1 MSAPRAEQRV
11 DEYLKRLETEL
22 ADVPADRREE
32 IVSEIR
38 SHIAEETARGGL
50 TTEADLTA
58 RGGLTTEADLY
69 NLLERL
75 GDPAEIASAARP
87 ATAGPQ
93 PARARFGQAGAIEM
107 LAMILTPFI
116 WPVGV
121 ILYWT
126 SSRWRTRDK
135 VIATLIPPGGY
146 PGLLLTV
153 PFLLFSATV
162 SGGCGTVT
170 DAEGNLISR
179 QCTGWDAL
187 PGWEQFVINAAAIAV
202 TVIVLLLPV
211 LVAIYMARQLRKN
224 TPSQA
229 V

>member
-38 SHIAEETARGGL
+38 SHIAEE
-50 TTEADLTA
+50 TA

-187 PGWEQFVINAAAIAV
+187 PGWEQFVINAAFIGV
-202 TVIVLLLPV
+202 TLIVLLLPIV
-211 LVAIYMARQLRKN
+211 VAAYMARQLQRR
-224 TPSQA
+224 TPSP
-229 V
+229 VELS

>member
-1 MSAPRAEQRV
+1 MSSPRAEQLM
-11 DEYLKRLETEL
+11 DQYLQRLETEL

-38 SHIAEETARGGL
+38 SHIAEETAGGGL
-50 TTEADLTA
+50 D
-58 RGGLTTEADLY
+58 TEADLY

-75 GDPAEIASAARP
+75 GDPAEIAAAARP
-87 ATAGPQ
+87 ATAGAQ
-93 PARARFGQAGAIEM
+93 PTRARYGQAGAIEM

-146 PGLLLTV
+146 LGLLFTV
-153 PFLLFSATV
+153 PFILFAAYPL
-162 SGGCGTVT
+162 GGCGTVT
-170 DAEGNLISR
+170 DAEGNTISQ
-179 QCTGWDAL
+179 QCTGWEAL
-187 PGWEQFVINAAAIAV
+187 PGWEQFVINSAFIGAAL
-202 TVIVLLLPV
+202 IVLLLPI
-211 LVAIYMARQLRKN
+211 LVAIYMARQLGRR
-224 TPSQA
+224 PASQA